1 MIFSLFF
8 VFSFSTFN
16 LTEFEPIDNTTSNS
30 CVDINYT
37 YECPPIWTY
46 PFVNWCPA
54 FFENSTYI
62 YNGTCFING
71 FTVPHFFELCIYFAD
86 GSNYTSILPVSS
98 LLFTYFGIE
107 TARGSDRAMVWFPVN
122 DTDQCSLISLRYNMG
137 QDQIEYIPAR
147 SYYFEYSGIPT
158 TSTPVSVVFTL
169 TPDLNV
175 CNPAKALRLKG
186 FCTRVPLFCCQ
197 EAYIAGMLPKVI
209 RVLIT
214 WNADESWLKKNTVTP
229 VYMNGAEVLR
239 PDLSGK

>member
-8 VFSFSTFN
+8 VFSFSIFN

-30 CVDINYT
+30 CIDINYT
-37 YECPPIWTY
+37 YECPPVWTC
-46 PFVNWCPA
+46 PFVNWCPT
-54 FFENSTYI
+54 FFENSTFI

-86 GSNYTSILPVSS
+86 GSNYTSILPVTS

-137 QDQIEYIPAR
+137 PDQIEYIPAR
-147 SYYFEYSGIPT
+147 SYYYEYSGIPT

-169 TPDLNV
+169 RCPNNNYFSFYSTRSRFDGSDDAIEFNYISESTPFFTLPGCIIPGSPHFVLPPSKTLHIINV
-175 CNPAKALRLKG
+175 
-186 FCTRVPLFCCQ
+186 
-197 EAYIAGMLPKVI
+197 
-209 RVLIT
+209 
-214 WNADESWLKKNTVTP
+214 
-229 VYMNGAEVLR
+229 
-239 PDLSGK
+239 